1 MTYWEKGNHNWT
13 SDSLRYIKTPSQKT
27 RDLFY
32 YIQEVGHFKANQPYF
47 AERSNLPSYLV
58 KLTLSGEGELFY
70 NETHYQIQV
79 GDIFFIDCENYQRY
93 ATVSEVPWE
102 MDWIHFNGAQATQFY
117 EEFIKTG
124 GNVFHTDKYTVLD
137 NPIHLILTQ
146 LLNLQKQTNVKTDFQ
161 SSILIHELLNE
172 LLLQKFHL
180 DFDEAEIPD
189 YILQIKKHLDEHFKA
204 KMTLEMLEQIFH
216 INKYQIVKDFT
227 RYIGTSP
234 INYYLN
240 HKISYAKDLLRYS
253 DFSIKEIALEIGF
266 DNYAYFSRLFRKK
279 TGLAPKVYRKI
290 G

>member
-1 MTYWEKGNHNWT
+1 MAYWEKGNHNWT
-13 SDSLRYIKTPSQKT
+13 ADSLRYIRTASQKT

-32 YIQEVGHFKANQPYF
+32 YIQEIGHFKANLPYF
-47 AERSNLPSYLV
+47 AERHNLPSFLV
-58 KLTLSGEGELFY
+58 KLTLSGTGELFY
-70 NETHYQIQV
+70 QDKHYPIQA
-79 GDIFFIDCENYQRY
+79 GDVFFIDCQNYQRY
-93 ATVSEVPWE
+93 ATVSEEPWE
-102 MDWIHFNGAQATQFY
+102 MDWIHFYGAHAAQFY

-124 GNVFHTDKYTVLD
+124 GNVFHTDKHTVLD

-161 SSILIHELLNE
+161 TSILIHELLNE

-180 DFDEAEIPD
+180 DFDETEIPD
-189 YILQIKKHLDEHFKA
+189 YILHIKKHLDDHFKE
-204 KMTLEMLEQIFH
+204 KITLEKLEHACH

-253 DFSIKEIALEIGF
+253 DLSIKEIALEIGF
-266 DNYAYFSRLFRKK
+266 DNYAYFSRLFKK
-279 TGLAPKVYRKI
+279 KSGLSPKVYRKI